1 MGGRAC
7 ACSRFHPPRT
17 VDSRKP
23 CRSSVFADWPA
34 GRVCCEARAFP
45 AGTAGGLT
53 RPRPPH
59 NRRTIGVPLRR
70 LLGCRGFLGGPTL
83 NSVVCIAQVPDTE
96 SRIKIGADGRH
107 IDEAGL
113 KFIVSPYDE
122 FALEEAIR
130 LKEKS
135 GGDVTVVGFG
145 PDRVQQAPREG
156 LAPGATHGLH
166 VQRRGARAGPLG
178 IAQPP
183 HVKGEVADADSLG
196 IAMVLAA
203 AIKSVPHDVVFFGK
217 QGVGTDNSLVGPM
230 VAELL
235 GYPQVNVV
243 THLDAGDGK
252 LTAHR
257 ELEGAEDVVEAA
269 LPAVITAQKG
279 LNEPRY
285 ASLKGIMAAKK
296 IAIDAKSVGDLG
308 LSGDDIYNQR
318 VKIVSL
324 ELPPE
329 KSGGRKIDGG
339 DAAAA
344 AKEIVKYIREEAK
357 AL

>member
-1 MGGRAC
+1 M
-7 ACSRFHPPRT
+7 
-17 VDSRKP
+17 
-23 CRSSVFADWPA
+23 
-34 GRVCCEARAFP
+34 
-45 AGTAGGLT
+45 
-53 RPRPPH
+53 
-59 NRRTIGVPLRR
+59 
-70 LLGCRGFLGGPTL
+70 

-122 FALEEAIR
+122 YALEEAIR

-135 GGDVTVVGFG
+135 AGDVTVLSFG
-145 PDRVQQAPREG
+145 PDRVQQALRES
-156 LAPGATHGLH
+156 LARGATKALH
-166 VQRRGARAGPLG
+166 VKGDSGDADALG
-178 IAQPP
+178 IA
-183 HVKGEVADADSLG
+183 K
-196 IAMVLAA
+196 VLAA
-203 AIKSVPHDVVFFGK
+203 AIKTLPHDVVFFGK

-243 THLDAGDGK
+243 THMDVGEGK

-285 ASLKGIMAAKK
+285 ASLKGIMGAKK
-296 IAIDAKSVGDLG
+296 IAIDVKSIADLG
-308 LSGDDIYNQR
+308 LDESDVVGQR
-318 VKIVSL
+318 VKTVSL
-324 ELPPE
+324 ALPPE
-329 KSGGRKIDGG
+329 KSGGRKIDGA
-339 DAAAA
+339 DPAAA
-344 AKEIVKYIREEAK
+344 AKEILKYIREEAK

>member
-1 MGGRAC
+1 
-7 ACSRFHPPRT
+7 
-17 VDSRKP
+17 
-23 CRSSVFADWPA
+23 
-34 GRVCCEARAFP
+34 
-45 AGTAGGLT
+45 
-53 RPRPPH
+53 
-59 NRRTIGVPLRR
+59 
-70 LLGCRGFLGGPTL
+70 L

-122 FALEEAIR
+122 YALEEAIR

-135 GGDVTVVGFG
+135 AGDVTVLSFG
-145 PDRVQQAPREG
+145 PDRVQQALRES
-156 LAPGATHGLH
+156 LARGATKAL
-166 VQRRGARAGPLG
+166 
-178 IAQPP
+178 
-183 HVKGEVADADSLG
+183 HVKGETADADALG
-196 IAMVLAA
+196 IAKVLAA

-243 THLDAGDGK
+243 TKIEMGEGK

-257 ELEGAEDVVEAA
+257 ELEGAEDIVEAT
-269 LPAVITAQKG
+269 LPAVVTAQKG

-296 IAIDAKSVGDLG
+296 IVIDVKTPADLG
-308 LSGDDIYNQR
+308 VDEGDVYNQR
-318 VKIVSL
+318 VRIVAL
-324 ELPPE
+324 ALPPE

-339 DAAAA
+339 DATAA
-344 AKEIVKYIREEAK
+344 AKEILKYIREEAK

>member
-1 MGGRAC
+1 
-7 ACSRFHPPRT
+7 
-17 VDSRKP
+17 
-23 CRSSVFADWPA
+23 
-34 GRVCCEARAFP
+34 
-45 AGTAGGLT
+45 
-53 RPRPPH
+53 
-59 NRRTIGVPLRR
+59 
-70 LLGCRGFLGGPTL
+70 L
-83 NSVVCIAQVPDTE
+83 NSVVCISHVPDTE
-96 SRIKIGADGRH
+96 SRIKIAADARH

-135 GGDVTVVGFG
+135 PGDVTVITFG
-145 PDRVQQAPREG
+145 PDRAQQALREA
-156 LAPGATHGLH
+156 LARGATK
-166 VQRRGARAGPLG
+166 A
-178 IAQPP
+178 I
-183 HVKGEVADADSLG
+183 HVKGESSDADSLG
-196 IAMVLAA
+196 IAKVLAA

-217 QGVGTDNSLVGPM
+217 QGVGTDNGLVGPM

-243 THLDAGDGK
+243 THLEIADGK

-257 ELEGAEDVVEAA
+257 EIEGAEEILETAT
-269 LPAVITAQKG
+269 PAVVTAQKG

-296 IAIDAKSVGDLG
+296 IAIDAKSITDLG
-308 LSGDDIYNQR
+308 LTDSDVLNAR
-318 VKIVSL
+318 VVVTKL

-329 KSGGRKIDGG
+329 KSGGKKIDGG

-344 AKEIVKYIREEAK
+344 AREILNYIRNEAK

>member
-1 MGGRAC
+1 M
-7 ACSRFHPPRT
+7 
-17 VDSRKP
+17 
-23 CRSSVFADWPA
+23 
-34 GRVCCEARAFP
+34 
-45 AGTAGGLT
+45 
-53 RPRPPH
+53 
-59 NRRTIGVPLRR
+59 
-70 LLGCRGFLGGPTL
+70 

-107 IDEAGL
+107 IDEAGI

-130 LKEKS
+130 LKEKQA
-135 GGDVTVVGFG
+135 GDVTVVSFG
-145 PDRVQQAPREG
+145 PDRVQQALREC
-156 LAPGATHGLH
+156 LARGATKAL
-166 VQRRGARAGPLG
+166 
-178 IAQPP
+178 
-183 HVKGEVADADSLG
+183 HVKGESNDADALG
-196 IAMVLAA
+196 IAKVLAA

-230 VAELL
+230 VAEIL

-243 THLDAGDGK
+243 THVEVGDGK

-257 ELEGAEDVVEAA
+257 EIEGAEEIIEAP

-296 IAIDAKSVGDLG
+296 IAIESKSLADLG
-308 LSGDDIYNQR
+308 LQDSDIVNQR
-318 VKIVSL
+318 VTVVSL

-329 KSGGRKIDGG
+329 KSGGRKVDGG
-339 DAAAA
+339 DPAAA
-344 AKEIVKYIREEAK
+344 AKEIIKYIQEEAK

>member
-1 MGGRAC
+1 
-7 ACSRFHPPRT
+7 
-17 VDSRKP
+17 
-23 CRSSVFADWPA
+23 
-34 GRVCCEARAFP
+34 
-45 AGTAGGLT
+45 
-53 RPRPPH
+53 
-59 NRRTIGVPLRR
+59 
-70 LLGCRGFLGGPTL
+70 L

-96 SRIKIGADGRH
+96 SRIKIAGDGRK
-107 IDEAGL
+107 IDETGL

-135 GGDVTVVGFG
+135 GGDVTVLGFG
-145 PDRVQQAPREG
+145 PDRVQQALREC
-156 LAPGATHGLH
+156 LARGATKAL
-166 VQRRGARAGPLG
+166 
-178 IAQPP
+178 
-183 HVKGEVADADSLG
+183 HVKGDTSEADSLG
-196 IAMVLAA
+196 IAKVLAA

-235 GYPQVNVV
+235 GYPQINVV
-243 THLDAGDGK
+243 THMEVGEGR

-257 ELEGAEDVVEAA
+257 EIEGAEEIIEAS

-279 LNEPRY
+279 MNEPRY

-296 IAIDAKSVGDLG
+296 ITIETKSVSDLG
-308 LSGDDIYNQR
+308 LSDGDIFNQR
-318 VKIVSL
+318 VTFVSL

-329 KSGGRKIDGG
+329 KSGGRKIDGS
-339 DAAAA
+339 DPAAA
-344 AKEIVKYIREEAK
+344 AKEILKYIREEAK